1 MTAREFEKTVRK
13 AIKEAADCGEMETTV
28 LFEVDD
34 LKDAV
39 PPVYYKLK
47 NEHYN
52 VALRGFTAFKVRWGI
67 LD

>member
-1 MTAREFEKTVRK
+1 MTAREFENTVRK
-13 AIKEAADCGEMETTV
+13 AIKEAADRGEMETTV

-39 PPVYYKLK
+39 PSVYSKLK

-52 VALRGFTAFKVRWGI
+52 VALRGFTSLRVGWGI
-67 LD
+67 LN

>member
-13 AIKEAADCGEMETTV
+13 AIKEAFDRGEMETTV
-28 LFEVDD
+28 FFEVDD
-34 LKDAV
+34 LKNAV
-39 PPVYYKLK
+39 PPVYNKLK

-52 VALRGFTAFKVRWGI
+52 VALRGFTALRVGWGI